1 MEDLSIDSG
10 SGSSSTSSGLS
21 APYGNSEGP
30 KGSKGC
36 NTMTCGKNGWCFPT
50 ILYLILGLLMI
61 IAHLFSKGTVGSK
74 IAFAIFALLWVLG
87 FTFLI
92 WYFCRQGKVGWA
104 WVILILALIIQAIF
118 LSLTF
123 VIVI

>member
-10 SGSSSTSSGLS
+10 SGSSSGNSSSSGLE
-21 APYGNSEGP
+21 APYGT

-50 ILYLILGLLMI
+50 ILYFILGLLMI
-61 IAHLFSKGTVGSK
+61 LAHLFSKGTVGSK

-104 WVILILALIIQAIF
+104 WVILVLALIIQAIF